1 MKIIVCAKQIS
12 YTYTRTGNDP
22 DTKYVNPEDSIFRV
36 NPYDEA
42 ATEIALRL
50 KDIVGNTEINLL
62 TLGDMISE
70 DQLRRCLATG
80 PDHLYQIDFNGHKDP
95 DPFSQP
101 DPWVKADL
109 ISQAAKSL
117 NADLI
122 LCGKESMD
130 RASGQVGALVAQQLN
145 LPFVSAIIDL
155 SFDKESNMVKVQR
168 SAGKGVREF
177 IECALPAVFSVDL
190 GAELRLPTIEKRKQ
204 ADAYDI
210 RSPDIPDISAKTIAP
225 KIICQDIFQPIPRP
239 RIIQTPDSALNSYDR
254 VLQLLAGSTVEK
266 KGEILTG
273 STESQVEGIINFL
286 KENKFIE
293 SQKNI

>member
-1 MKIIVCAKQIS
+1 MKIIVCAKQIC
-12 YTYTRTGNDP
+12 YTYTRTGKNP
-22 DTKYVNPEDSIFRV
+22 DTKYINPEDSIFRI

-50 KDIVGNTEINLL
+50 REAVGNTEISLL

-101 DPWVKADL
+101 DPWSKADL

-117 NADLI
+117 DADLI
-122 LCGKESMD
+122 LCGKESLD

-145 LPFVSAIIDL
+145 LPFVSAITDL
-155 SFDKESNMVKVQR
+155 CFDEERQMFKVQR
-168 SAGKGVREF
+168 SAGRGVREF
-177 IECALPAVFSVDL
+177 IECTLPAVFSVDL
-190 GAELRLPTIEKRKQ
+190 GAELRLPTIDKRKK
-204 ADAYDI
+204 ADIYDI
-210 RSPDIPDISAKTIAP
+210 RTPDIPDISAETVSA
-225 KIICQDIFQPIPRP
+225 KIICQDIFQPSPRP
-239 RIIQTPDSALNSYDR
+239 RIIKAPDSTLNSFDR
-254 VLQLLAGSTVEK
+254 VLQLLAGSTIEK
-266 KGEILTG
+266 KSRMLTG
-273 STESQVEGIINFL
+273 STETQVEGIIKFL

-293 SQKNI
+293 SEKAI